1 MTNTQYAAHTNSTRR
16 RWLQALASTPLVPTL
31 TAPALAEGATK
42 TKAHIV
48 IAGSGLGGIAVAN
61 RLSKLLDGAK
71 ITIIDRKEEHNYQ
84 PGYTLVASG
93 VWPVSK
99 VRDSN
104 ADFLPAGIEWV
115 KDMVASFDPVANTVS
130 TVGGQRIRYDF
141 LVVGIGVYLDYTQIT
156 GMDVSAI
163 GREGL
168 TSVYLSHPG

>member
-71 ITIIDRKEEHNYQ
+71 ITM
-84 PGYTLVASG
+84 TLPRFHVQQ
-93 VWPVSK
+93 K
-99 VRDSN
+99 VGNFSCMENRD
-104 ADFLPAGIEWV
+104 A
-115 KDMVASFDPVANTVS
+115 K
-130 TVGGQRIRYDF
+130 
-141 LVVGIGVYLDYTQIT
+141 
-156 GMDVSAI
+156 
-163 GREGL
+163 
-168 TSVYLSHPG
+168 